1 MIKRTLMALGLGVA
15 LMGGA
20 ATAVHASSVVAAHPA
35 AVQADLVAGATGD
48 QTTDADA
55 NAPCATD
62 AAGNQTGNCQ
72 DSQNASGPAD
82 NGGAEGPDTGAG
94 QAGQ

>member
-1 MIKRTLMALGLGVA
+1 MIKRTLMTLGLGVA

-20 ATAVHASSVVAAHPA
+20 ATAAHASSVVAAHPA
-35 AVQADLVAGATGD
+35 AVQADLVGGTTGD

-62 AAGNQTGNCQ
+62 AAGNETGNCQ

>member
-1 MIKRTLMALGLGVA
+1 MIKRTLMTLGLGVA

-20 ATAVHASSVVAAHPA
+20 ATAAHASSVVAAHPA